1 MYAELLS
8 WLEQHD
14 KLAGWAQFLGVI
26 IAVAI
31 AVLVPWWQMRGI
43 RRQERLRFL
52 EEDLICT
59 RGEFFLISDLCAWV
73 GNLIQADTLP
83 RKQLRSDSFKAD
95 VLDRLREWESRE
107 VREERALWLFNAR
120 NEVHRIAVHVEIPF
134 MSEQKWDSREL
145 EMLRAEQSRLL
156 EIQSS
161 ARAALQPAAE
171 ALALARAPWMFRSLI
186 RQVWRSRKKRAAIQP
201 GAGPAN
207 G

>member
-43 RRQERLRFL
+43 RRQERLRLL

-59 RGEFFLISDLCAWV
+59 RGEFFLISDICAWV

-134 MSEQKWDSREL
+134 MCESQWELREL
-145 EMLRAEQSRLL
+145 EMLRAEKSRLDEL
-156 EIQSS
+156 QKS
-161 ARAALQPAAE
+161 ARAAMQTAGE
-171 ALALARAPWMFRSLI
+171 ELALARAPWLLRSFI
-186 RQVWRSRKKRAAIQP
+186 RQAWRLRKLKRAP
-201 GAGPAN
+201 G
-207 G
+207 